1 MARKTI
7 VELGKCPPSLG
18 AKAAGLSDL
27 LALGLAVPQGFVIPN
42 PAGLTGASLAAAV
55 KKLGSKTKPLLL
67 AVRPSVN
74 GHVNGYM
81 EAVLNVGLND
91 ETVEALAQH
100 LNDRPLAYDLYRQFI
115 QNYAV
120 NVLSLRHADFEDI
133 FSAHK
138 GPDLISHYKSFIEK
152 QSGAVFPQALLEQL
166 QGVVKAAS
174 RRKKSAALIVQAM
187 VHGGNIL
194 GVATSRN
201 FSTGARDPNIA
212 PAFMK
217 KFPKQATQ
225 LKTALKK
232 IERRCKS
239 IQEVT
244 FTVENGKLW
253 LLQTKPAKISARVE
267 LKTLVDMVGE
277 GLLSKKEAVLRVD
290 PLMLDQFLHP
300 TLDPTETHEIFVTG
314 LAASPG
320 AVSGQ
325 VVFDAAEAQQL
336 KTRNRPCILVRSETS
351 PEDIQGMHAAEGV
364 LTARGG
370 LLSHAAVIARGMG
383 KTCVVGAS
391 SLRID
396 YEAGTMVALGVV
408 VKKGETITIDGS
420 TGRVFRGPIATQK
433 PVLSGDFATILE
445 WADASRRMKV
455 RANAETPN
463 EARSARYFGAE
474 GIGLCRTEHMF
485 FSAERI
491 GPMRKMILAET
502 EEARREALDEIL
514 PMQRQDFIELFEIM
528 AGLPVTIRLLDPPLH
543 EFLPKS
549 EHEILE
555 LANDLAIAPEYLRT
569 RVGELQ
575 EFNPML
581 GHRGVRLAVS
591 YPEIAEMQA
600 RAIFE
605 ATADVAQKYGKA
617 PIPEIMIPLVVGK
630 PEFDY
635 VRARIDAV
643 AESVQQECGLEL
655 PYLVGTMIELPRATL
670 RAGEIAESAEFFSF
684 GTNDLTQT
692 TLGISRDD
700 SARFIGEYTAKGL
713 LKADPFV
720 SIDIDGVGELL
731 RIAVTRGRKARP
743 DLKLGICGEH
753 AGDPASIG
761 FCEEIRLDYVSCSP
775 FRIAIA
781 RLAAAQ
787 ASIRNN

>member
-1 MARKTI
+1 
-7 VELGKCPPSLG
+7 
-18 AKAAGLSDL
+18 
-27 LALGLAVPQGFVIPN
+27 
-42 PAGLTGASLAAAV
+42 
-55 KKLGSKTKPLLL
+55 
-67 AVRPSVN
+67 
-74 GHVNGYM
+74 
-81 EAVLNVGLND
+81 
-91 ETVEALAQH
+91 
-100 LNDRPLAYDLYRQFI
+100 
-115 QNYAV
+115 
-120 NVLSLRHADFEDI
+120 
-133 FSAHK
+133 
-138 GPDLISHYKSFIEK
+138 
-152 QSGAVFPQALLEQL
+152 
-166 QGVVKAAS
+166 
-174 RRKKSAALIVQAM
+174 M
-187 VHGGNIL
+187 VHGGNIH

-212 PAFMK
+212 PAFAE
-217 KFPKQATQ
+217 KFPKQAAQ
-225 LKTALKK
+225 LKSALNK

-277 GLLSKKEAVLRVD
+277 GLLTKKEAVLRVD

-300 TLDPTETHEIFVTG
+300 TLDATETHEIFVTG

-336 KTRNRPCILVRSETS
+336 KSRNRPCILVRSETS

-391 SLRID
+391 GLRID
-396 YEAGTMVALGVV
+396 YEAGTMTALGVV

-420 TGRVFRGPIATQK
+420 TGRVFRGHIATQK

-502 EEARREALDEIL
+502 VEARREALDEIL

-555 LANDLAIAPEYLRT
+555 LAHDLSIAPEYLRT

-630 PEFDY
+630 LEFDY

-643 AESVQQECGLEL
+643 AEAVQQESGLEL

-684 GTNDLTQT
+684 GTNDLDPDN
-692 TLGISRDD
+692 SRHQP
-700 SARFIGEYTAKGL
+700 RRQRPLHWRIHRQG
-713 LKADPFV
+713 PF
-720 SIDIDGVGELL
+720 E
-731 RIAVTRGRKARP
+731 RP
-743 DLKLGICGEH
+743 IPSSPLILM
-753 AGDPASIG
+753 AWANS
-761 FCEEIRLDYVSCSP
+761 CESP
-775 FRIAIA
+775 
-781 RLAAAQ
+781 RLAEGRPGPISSSEFAANMR
-787 ASIRNN
+787 AIRPR